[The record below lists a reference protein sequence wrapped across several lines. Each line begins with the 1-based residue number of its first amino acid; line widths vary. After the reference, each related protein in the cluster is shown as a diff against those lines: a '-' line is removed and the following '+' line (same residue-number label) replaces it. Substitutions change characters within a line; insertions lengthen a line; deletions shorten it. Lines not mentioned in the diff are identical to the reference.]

1 MNLASIQKLIQFN
14 KKTKIVSRPTI
25 LDYAGW
31 SKENTAPPDA
41 DSISRMF
48 RTEGVQLT
56 TLACKEAMREACLE
70 PSDITHTVAVT
81 CTDQSN
87 PGYDLFVCQELGL
100 GPNVQRVLLHGVG
113 CAGGLSALRAA
124 ASIAAA
130 ASQRGRPARV
140 LVMACEICSLSIQAE
155 VQAAREDGKLHV
167 APALF
172 SDGAAALAV
181 CNGLALEDKQKPVFE
196 LQDWD
201 SVVVPGTSSYI
212 SYDIEKHGTAID
224 AILPL
229 FDRLRTALNTTHAAA
244 LATRNPA
251 SNFDWAIHPGGA
263 TILQG
268 AKQALQLNDDHIRA
282 SLDVYHNYGNSSSPT
297 VLIVLDKLRRM
308 GEGRENIVA
317 TSFGPG
323 RTYEDVYSMAFS
335 TLTVVKEVDPGTA
348 EGHERYQEK
357 DERRYSEN
365 AEAVPRV
372 LSDDDVREP
381 DDQLATP
388 SSASFQDRLKKFQYT
403 ETQTDQRT
411 GLTSRSP
418 IEPRKRSRTTVTAV
432 AKIAPEPSPR
442 PKKKRKPSK
451 YADPSKYAHLSPLV
465 DILEPNLICIFVGTN
480 PGVQTAAAGHAYA
493 HPSNLFWKLLHSSGL
508 TDRRLKPEEDRSLP
522 ALYCMG
528 NTNIVERP
536 SKDAAELSKEETA
549 AGTAQLDAKFL
560 KYKPEAVCIVGKGIW
575 EAIWRYRYGKNMGKK
590 DFKYGWQDEEHNMG
604 KSEDGQEE
612 QDVDG
617 NVWNGS
623 RVFVTT
629 STSGLAAS
637 LKPAEKEA
645 IWKPFGEWVQKR
657 RAERGFVP
665 RPAEA

>member
-1 MNLASIQKLIQFN
+1 MA
-14 KKTKIVSRPTI
+14 
-25 LDYAGW
+25 
-31 SKENTAPPDA
+31 
-41 DSISRMF
+41 
-48 RTEGVQLT
+48 RT
-56 TLACKEAMREACLE
+56 R
-70 PSDITHTVAVT
+70 
-81 CTDQSN
+81 SN
-87 PGYDLFVCQELGL
+87 Q
-100 GPNVQRVLLHGVG
+100 
-113 CAGGLSALRAA
+113 
-124 ASIAAA
+124 
-130 ASQRGRPARV
+130 
-140 LVMACEICSLSIQAE
+140 
-155 VQAAREDGKLHV
+155 
-167 APALF
+167 
-172 SDGAAALAV
+172 
-181 CNGLALEDKQKPVFE
+181 
-196 LQDWD
+196 
-201 SVVVPGTSSYI
+201 
-212 SYDIEKHGTAID
+212 
-224 AILPL
+224 
-229 FDRLRTALNTTHAAA
+229 
-244 LATRNPA
+244 
-251 SNFDWAIHPGGA
+251 
-263 TILQG
+263 
-268 AKQALQLNDDHIRA
+268 
-282 SLDVYHNYGNSSSPT
+282 
-297 VLIVLDKLRRM
+297 
-308 GEGRENIVA
+308 
-317 TSFGPG
+317 
-323 RTYEDVYSMAFS
+323 
-335 TLTVVKEVDPGTA
+335 
-348 EGHERYQEK
+348 
-357 DERRYSEN
+357 RYSEK
-365 AEAVPRV
+365 AEAVPPV
-372 LSDDDVREP
+372 LSDDDVRDP

-403 ETQTDQRT
+403 EMRT
-411 GLTSRSP
+411 EQPTGSP
-418 IEPRKRSRTTVTAV
+418 LEPRKRARTTVTAA

-465 DILEPNLICIFVGTN
+465 DILEPNLICVFVGTN

-604 KSEDGQEE
+604 KSEDGQQE
-612 QDVDG
+612 QDADG
-617 NVWNGS
+617 NIWNGS

-665 RPAEA
+665 RPAEAYESGDNVP